1 MSKNNDYQSDTRDYL
16 IERPGA
22 DLRLRLMTLKD
33 LAHAFLEELGSVG
46 SAESAG
52 VERGID
58 FYDEVRR
65 FEIELIQTALRHT
78 GGVQTEAAT
87 LLGLK
92 PTTLHA
98 KLKQYQLT
106 AAEFAARASD
116 ASRRAS
122 AGEEGGRGHD
132 SDGSYRETEG
142 EDADEGVP
150 VLA

>member
-1 MSKNNDYQSDTRDYL
+1 MSKNNEYQSNTSDYL
-16 IERPGA
+16 VERPGA

-33 LAHAFLEELGSVG
+33 LAHAFLEELGAVG
-46 SAESAG
+46 EHDPAG

-65 FEIELIQTALRHT
+65 FEIELIQSALRHT
-78 GGVQTEAAT
+78 SGVQTEAAT

-98 KLKQYQLT
+98 KLKQYQL
-106 AAEFAARASD
+106 AASEFGPRGS
-116 ASRRAS
+116 STAS
-122 AGEEGGRGHD
+122 AGAARQPSGEDGGQE
-132 SDGSYRETEG
+132 REAFGES

-150 VLA
+150 VFG

>member
-1 MSKNNDYQSDTRDYL
+1 MSSNNEYQSNPPDYL
-16 IERPGA
+16 VERPGA

-33 LAHAFLEELGSVG
+33 LAHAFLEELGAVG
-46 SAESAG
+46 ERDPAG

-78 GGVQTEAAT
+78 SGVQTEAAT

-98 KLKQYQLT
+98 KLKQYRVA
-106 AAEFAARASD
+106 AAEFGARASTSSPSV
-116 ASRRAS
+116 AARRS
-122 AGEEGGRGHD
+122 SSEGGGRD
-132 SDGSYRETEG
+132 SYG
-142 EDADEGVP
+142 EDEREGTEAGVP
-150 VLA
+150 VFG

>member
-1 MSKNNDYQSDTRDYL
+1 MSKNNEYQSNTPDYL
-16 IERPGA
+16 VERPGA

-33 LAHAFLEELGSVG
+33 LAHAFLEELGAVG
-46 SAESAG
+46 EHDPAG

-65 FEIELIQTALRHT
+65 FEIELIQSALRHT

-98 KLKQYQLT
+98 KLKQYQLA
-106 AAEFAARASD
+106 AAEFGPRAASLA
-116 ASRRAS
+116 RRPPA
-122 AGEEGGRGHD
+122 EGGGRERE
-132 SDGSYRETEG
+132 SYGEQ

-150 VLA
+150 VFG

>member
-1 MSKNNDYQSDTRDYL
+1 MSNNNEYRSNTPDYL
-16 IERPGA
+16 VERPGA

-46 SAESAG
+46 EREQAG

-65 FEIELIQTALRHT
+65 FEIEMIQSALRHT
-78 GGVQTEAAT
+78 NGVQTEAAT

-98 KLKQYQLT
+98 KLKQYRL
-106 AAEFAARASD
+106 AASEFGPRASSAPD
-116 ASRRAS
+116 TLRAPS
-122 AGEEGGRGHD
+122 GDGGGGRE
-132 SDGSYRETEG
+132 SYREGEREG
-142 EDADEGVP
+142 ADEGVP
-150 VLA
+150 TLA

>member
-1 MSKNNDYQSDTRDYL
+1 MSKNNEYQSNSGDYL
-16 IERPGA
+16 VERPGA

-33 LAHAFLEELGSVG
+33 LAHAFLEELGAVG
-46 SAESAG
+46 EHDPAA

-65 FEIELIQTALRHT
+65 FEIELIQSALRHT

-98 KLKQYQLT
+98 KLKQYQLA
-106 AAEFAARASD
+106 AAEFGPRASSAPAAARPP
-116 ASRRAS
+116 
-122 AGEEGGRGHD
+122 AGEGGGRARE
-132 SDGSYRETEG
+132 SYGEN

-150 VLA
+150 VFG

>member
-1 MSKNNDYQSDTRDYL
+1 MSKINDYQSSAPEYVT
-16 IERPGA
+16 ERPGA
-22 DLRLRLMTLKD
+22 DLRLRLMTLND
-33 LAHAFLEELGSVG
+33 LAHAFLEELGAVG
-46 SAESAG
+46 RAEPAG

-78 GGVQTEAAT
+78 NGVQTEAAT

-106 AAEFAARASD
+106 AAEFAARTAAAERRD
-116 ASRRAS
+116 AAA
-122 AGEEGGRGHD
+122 AGGGRGHD
-132 SDGSYRETEG
+132 NGSYRAIEG
-142 EDADEGVP
+142 EDADERVP